1 MSQPKKKFKETKV
14 GKFLLGKSGII
25 NVISNILPDQGALG
39 MVKNLIDKDED
50 LTPQDKETALKLL
63 EQDTIELQE
72 VSKRWSSDMKSDSWL
87 SKNTRPMTLIFL
99 TISLVIFI
107 LLDGFDISFGID
119 TGWIDLL
126 KSLLITVYVAY
137 FGSRGAEKFKSIGK
151 DTPIFYERYLKDLSN
166 EYAIK
171 NTISSALAFT
181 KSEYKKDNS
190 LKLLKIKLKK
200 QTKRN

>member
-99 TISLVIFI
+99 TISLVIFM
-107 LLDGFDISFGID
+107 L
-119 TGWIDLL
+119 
-126 KSLLITVYVAY
+126 
-137 FGSRGAEKFKSIGK
+137 
-151 DTPIFYERYLKDLSN
+151 
-166 EYAIK
+166 
-171 NTISSALAFT
+171 
-181 KSEYKKDNS
+181 
-190 LKLLKIKLKK
+190 
-200 QTKRN
+200 